1 MASFQYNENSS
12 SVEKKGSVTCGSTN
26 KGDEREEGSRLD
38 IEMSL
43 SLLTHCTR
51 SSQGNKGDEGQVT
64 FIYFSN

>member
-1 MASFQYNENSS
+1 MGKKENI
-12 SVEKKGSVTCGSTN
+12 TCGSTK
-26 KGDEREEGSRLD
+26 KGDKREEGSSLD
-38 IEMSL
+38 MQILL